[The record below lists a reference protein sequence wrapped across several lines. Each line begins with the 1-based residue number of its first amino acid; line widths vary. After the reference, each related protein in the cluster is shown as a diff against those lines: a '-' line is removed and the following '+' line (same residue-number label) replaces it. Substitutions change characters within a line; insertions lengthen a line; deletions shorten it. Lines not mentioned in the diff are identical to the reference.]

1 MAEPRKRPLTA
12 ADKLTFLLTLV
23 PYLIEQVRVTVDD
36 AAEHFDTTPEAIRR
50 AVTLIATSGVPD
62 EQGAVLPGAGM
73 FDIDWDDFE
82 DNDRIKFRQAP
93 LQDQPRLSGREAAA
107 LLAGLQTIASLPD
120 FSGRSDIAAL
130 MEKLARGS
138 VVTPTAV
145 AVAATEADA
154 TLLTI
159 RGAQANRQRLRLE
172 YTTTRGV
179 TEEREV
185 DPIRLDT
192 VDGVSYLRAWCLTR
206 DAERTF
212 RLDRM
217 RSVVPVGPADDH
229 ADSASDPAQLID
241 ELTGQLRVTV
251 RLPREAVPLIAD
263 YLSPTAEFIEH
274 GDDIDVQIALA
285 HDGMIGRLAARLAG
299 IGSIVEPATA
309 VRATAEWARAAIA
322 AQRGD

>member
-1 MAEPRKRPLTA
+1 MAEARRRPLTA
-12 ADKLTFLLTLV
+12 ADKLTFLITLV
-23 PYLIEQVRVTVDD
+23 PYLIEQVRVSVEE
-36 AAEHFDTTPEAIRR
+36 AAAHFDTTPEAIRR

-138 VVTPTAV
+138 VVAPAAV
-145 AVAATEADA
+145 AVAATEADEA
-154 TLLTI
+154 LLTV
-159 RGAQANRQRLRLE
+159 RRAQAQRQRLRLE

-192 VDGVSYLRAWCLTR
+192 VDGVAYLRAWCLTR

-217 RSVVPVGPADDH
+217 RSVVAVGRADDH
-229 ADSASDPAQLID
+229 ADSSSDPAQLID
-241 ELTGQLRVTV
+241 DLAGQLRVIV
-251 RLPREAVPLIAD
+251 RLPQEAVPLIAD
-263 YLSPTAEFIEH
+263 YLSPTAEFTESE
-274 GDDIDVQIALA
+274 GNVDVPIALA
-285 HDGMIGRLAARLAG
+285 HEGMIGRLAARIAG
-299 IGSIVEPATA
+299 VGSIVEPDSA
-309 VRATAEWARAAIA
+309 VAATAEWARAAIR
-322 AQRGD
+322 AQSGD